1 MYQRILVFLFVA
13 LSAQSFGQSQENLIW
28 SKDGQSYYILQ
39 EGNIVI
45 QNPTKASAVQWVD
58 GKTLIPVGAKQPI
71 AIQKFTLSTNQD
83 LVLIQTNS
91 KRVWRYETMGDFY
104 LLNIKTHQLKQIG
117 KGLPASSLQFAKLSP
132 NNQWVAYV
140 SGHNIYAEDL
150 FSGKSV
156 QLTKDGSKY
165 LINGTF
171 DWAYEEEFFCRD
183 GFRWSPDSKNIAF
196 WQVNANGVKNYLMIN
211 NTDAKYP
218 FAVPVE
224 YPIAGEK
231 PSIVKIGVVELATA
245 KTKWMET
252 PDDAVLGTYMPRMEW
267 VPNSKQLI
275 IQHLNRKQNT
285 SQLLIADIVTAKSK
299 PIYTEQEKTW
309 IDIMPSWDQ
318 SYANGGWDWLEDGKH
333 FLWANESDGWRHF
346 YIQSID
352 GSAPVCITPGNYD
365 VMKTACVDIK
375 NNQLFFYASP
385 NNATQ
390 QYLYVKHWDTN
401 KEAELLTPLN
411 QVGSHDYTIS
421 PNGTI
426 AKHSFSNINVRPVDE
441 WVSLPN
447 HQPIGESKVNNA
459 LSTVKNNANTP
470 QFFKITTVDGVE
482 MDAWMVKPQNF
493 DSTKKYPIVFYVY
506 TEPWGQTAKDEFGTG
521 YNFLYQGSMA
531 ADGYIYVSMD
541 NRGTPVPKGKA
552 WRKSVYQKIGEVNIR
567 DQAMGAK
574 ELLKL
579 PYVDTSRV
587 AVWGW
592 SGGGSATLNLMFQY
606 PEIYKTGISIA
617 GVGSQLTYD
626 NIYQERYM
634 GLPQED
640 ASVFIK
646 GSPITYAKN
655 LQGNLLYIHGTG
667 DDNVHYQN
675 AELLINEL
683 IKQGKQFSLMSY
695 PNRSHS
701 ISEGEGTR
709 EHLMGLYTRFLR
721 QNCPPGAK

>member
-1 MYQRILVFLFVA
+1 MYQKILVFLFVG
-13 LSAQSFGQSQENLIW
+13 LSAQAFGQSQENLIW

-39 EGNIVI
+39 DGNIVI
-45 QNPTKASAVQWVD
+45 QNPTKASAIQWVD
-58 GKTLIPVGAKQPI
+58 GKTLIPAGAKQPI
-71 AIQKFTLSTNQD
+71 AIQKFTLSSNQD

-117 KGLPASSLQFAKLSP
+117 KGLPASSLQFAKISP
-132 NNQWVAYV
+132 NNQWVAFV

-150 FSGKSV
+150 LSGKRV
-156 QLTKDGSKY
+156 QLTKDGTKY

-231 PSIVKIGVVELATA
+231 PSLVKIGVVELATA
-245 KTKWMET
+245 KTKWIET

-285 SQLLIADIVTAKSK
+285 SQLLIADVATAKSK
-299 PIYTEQEKTW
+299 TIYTEQEKTW

-375 NNQLFFYASP
+375 NHQLFFYASP

-401 KEAELLTPLN
+401 QDAQLLTPIEQL
-411 QVGSHDYTIS
+411 GSHDYTIS

-426 AKHSFSNINVRPVDE
+426 AKHSFSNINIRPVDE

-447 HQPIGESKVNNA
+447 HQAIGESTVNNA
-459 LSTVKNNANTP
+459 LAKVKKNPNTP
-470 QFFKITTVDGVE
+470 QFFKVTTVDGIE

-506 TEPWGQTAKDEFGTG
+506 TEPWGQTAKDEYGTG

-579 PYVDTSRV
+579 PFVDTSRV

-640 ASVFIK
+640 ASVFVK

-655 LQGNLLYIHGTG
+655 LKGNLLYIHGTG

-721 QNCPPGAK
+721 QNCPPGGK

>member
-1 MYQRILVFLFVA
+1 
-13 LSAQSFGQSQENLIW
+13 
-28 SKDGQSYYILQ
+28 
-39 EGNIVI
+39 
-45 QNPTKASAVQWVD
+45 
-58 GKTLIPVGAKQPI
+58 
-71 AIQKFTLSTNQD
+71 
-83 LVLIQTNS
+83 
-91 KRVWRYETMGDFY
+91 
-104 LLNIKTHQLKQIG
+104 
-117 KGLPASSLQFAKLSP
+117 
-132 NNQWVAYV
+132 
-140 SGHNIYAEDL
+140 
-150 FSGKSV
+150 
-156 QLTKDGSKY
+156 
-165 LINGTF
+165 
-171 DWAYEEEFFCRD
+171 
-183 GFRWSPDSKNIAF
+183 
-196 WQVNANGVKNYLMIN
+196 
-211 NTDAKYP
+211 
-218 FAVPVE
+218 
-224 YPIAGEK
+224 
-231 PSIVKIGVVELATA
+231 
-245 KTKWMET
+245 
-252 PDDAVLGTYMPRMEW
+252 
-267 VPNSKQLI
+267 
-275 IQHLNRKQNT
+275 
-285 SQLLIADIVTAKSK
+285 
-299 PIYTEQEKTW
+299 
-309 IDIMPSWDQ
+309 
-318 SYANGGWDWLEDGKH
+318 
-333 FLWANESDGWRHF
+333 
-346 YIQSID
+346 
-352 GSAPVCITPGNYD
+352 
-365 VMKTACVDIK
+365 MKTACVDIK
-375 NNQLFFYASP
+375 NQQLFFYASP
-385 NNATQ
+385 KNATQ

-401 KEAELLTPLN
+401 KDAQLLTPIEQL
-411 QVGSHDYTIS
+411 GSHDYTIS

-447 HQPIGESKVNNA
+447 HQPIGESTVNNA
-459 LSTVKNNANTP
+459 LAKVKKNPNTP
-470 QFFKITTVDGVE
+470 QFFKVTTVDGVE

-506 TEPWGQTAKDEFGTG
+506 TEPWGQTAKDEYGTG

-579 PYVDTSRV
+579 PFVDNSRV

-640 ASVFIK
+640 ASVFVK

-655 LQGNLLYIHGTG
+655 LKGNLLYIHGTG

-721 QNCPPGAK
+721 QNCPPGGK